1 MPNHVVL
8 LGDSIFDNG
17 PYVPANETVSD
28 HLSAILPAGWR
39 STLLAKDGAVV
50 SSVAEFQIERIPQDA
65 THLVLSVGG
74 NNALAVSAYVLGMK
88 ANTIRDALAALAQPV
103 QDFSEQYA
111 RLLDILRSRHLPLI
125 VCTVYDAVP
134 GLQVAERMGLSLFND
149 VIARNVIAGGDIMM
163 DLREICTEADDYSE
177 VSPIEPSSV
186 GGAKIAREILTRIIR
201 NLACNS

>member
-1 MPNHVVL
+1 MANHVVL

-50 SSVAEFQIERIPQDA
+50 SSVAEFQIHRIPQDT

-74 NNALAVSAYVLGMK
+74 NNALSVSAYMLGQK
-88 ANTIRDALAALAQPV
+88 ANSIRDALTALSRPLLEFA
-103 QDFSEQYA
+103 EEYEG
-111 RLLDILRSRHLPLI
+111 LLDRLRTLQLPLI

-134 GLQVAERMGLSLFND
+134 GLQAAEKMGLSLFND
-149 VIARNVIAGGDIMM
+149 VITRNVIGSGDIMM
-163 DLREICTEADDYSE
+163 DLRDICTEAVDYSE

-186 GGAKIAREILTRIIR
+186 GGAKIAREILTRII
-201 NLACNS
+201 

>member
-1 MPNHVVL
+1 MANHVVL

-50 SSVAEFQIERIPQDA
+50 SSVAEFQMQRIPQDT

-74 NNALAVSAYVLGMK
+74 NNALSVSAYMLGQK
-88 ANTIRDALAALAQPV
+88 ANSIRDALTALSRP
-103 QDFSEQYA
+103 
-111 RLLDILRSRHLPLI
+111 LLDFAEEVAGLLDRLRTLQLPLI

-134 GLQVAERMGLSLFND
+134 GLQAAERMGLSLFND
-149 VIARNVIAGGDIMM
+149 VITRNVIGSGDIMM
-163 DLREICTEADDYSE
+163 DLREICTEAVDYSE

-186 GGAKIAREILTRIIR
+186 GGAKIAREILTRII
-201 NLACNS
+201 